1 MVVLV
6 CVGDEYVQDE
16 LRGGPPRLEVPP
28 LRVVADAQSA
38 QESGWTGARGSSHE
52 TRGKLYS
59 LNTYYYS
66 YQ

>member
-16 LRGGPPRLEVPP
+16 LRGGPPRLEVPS

-38 QESGWTGARGSSHE
+38 QESG
-52 TRGKLYS
+52 
-59 LNTYYYS
+59 
-66 YQ
+66 